1 MKFDFMEKIARI
13 CWNTNDW
20 KYPSGIEGK
29 SKNKHSYEKIM
40 GYGHE
45 EWLLDDTRIM
55 PDGYHYGF
63 LQAMNVKSDIHEHVH
78 YDIHLFTITP
88 TSQKVYIGCLC
99 NAEGITLEQSQ
110 AVYDYYKKKGWITEM
125 KQEVMACGGY
135 VRDFDPEWMFNIR
148 FRFKDAKIN
157 YSNPLLIES
166 NSIGHRYNLMNKKTP
181 FAFIK
186 HNNDTE
192 YLNVD
197 AILRKTKENEIT
209 INPIH
214 KKIQNAVV
222 KLLSSQYTNLSLET
236 GDFILGQRVDIQGK
250 QKNTNE
256 WHYFEIKTYS
266 AKRSIREALGQI
278 LEYAH
283 YPSSH
288 RADRLYIIGPEKPDE
303 MDIAYLKMLRK
314 TYNLPVWFR
323 WYSFED
329 NKLYDPA

>member
-1 MKFDFMEKIARI
+1 
-13 CWNTNDW
+13 
-20 KYPSGIEGK
+20 
-29 SKNKHSYEKIM
+29 M
-40 GYGHE
+40 GFGHE
-45 EWLLDDTRIM
+45 EWLLDNTRIM
-55 PDGYHYGF
+55 PDRYHYGF
-63 LQAMNVKSDIHEHVH
+63 LQAMNVKSNIHQHSQ

-88 TSQKVYIGCLC
+88 TSHKVYIGCLY
-99 NAEGITLEQSQ
+99 NAQGVTHEQSQ
-110 AVYDYYKKKGWITEM
+110 KIYDYYKNKGWITEM
-125 KQEVMACGGY
+125 KQEVMACGGK
-135 VRDFDPEWMFNIR
+135 VRDFNPQFMFNIR

-157 YSNPLLIES
+157 YSNPPLIES
-166 NSIGHRYNLMNKKTP
+166 NSIGHRYNLMNKKAP
-181 FAFIK
+181 FIFIK
-186 HNNDTE
+186 NNNETE

-197 AILRKTKENEIT
+197 AILRRTKNNEIT

-236 GDFILGQRVDIQGK
+236 GNPILGQRIDIRGK
-250 QKNTNE
+250 QKSTNE

-303 MDIAYLKMLRK
+303 MDIAYLKILRK

-323 WYSFED
+323 WYSFVD

>member
-1 MKFDFMEKIARI
+1 MEKIARI

-63 LQAMNVKSDIHEHVH
+63 LQAMNGRSDIHKHAK

-88 TSQKVYIGCLC
+88 TSQRVYIGCLY
-99 NAEGITLEQSQ
+99 NAEGVTFEQSQ
-110 AVYDYYKKKGWITEM
+110 AVYDYYKKKGWIVEM
-125 KQEVMACGGY
+125 KQEINSCGGK
-135 VRDFDPEWMFNIR
+135 VEDFDPKWMFNIR
-148 FRFKDAKIN
+148 FKFKEAKIN
-157 YSNPLLIES
+157 YSNKPLIDA
-166 NSIGHRYNLMNKKTP
+166 NSIGHRYKLMNKKAP
-181 FAFIK
+181 FIFLKNGDDI
-186 HNNDTE
+186 E
-192 YLNVD
+192 YLNTD
-197 AILRKTKENEIT
+197 TFSRKTKGNKII
-209 INPIH
+209 INPLH

-222 KLLSSQYTNLSLET
+222 KLLSVHYTNLSLET
-236 GDFILGQRVDIQGK
+236 ENHILGQRVDIQGK
-250 QKNTNE
+250 LKDSNE

-266 AKRSIREALGQI
+266 VKRSIREALGQI

-283 YPSSH
+283 YPSSI
-288 RADRLYIIGPEKPDE
+288 RASRLYIIGPEKPDE
-303 MDIAYLKMLRK
+303 MDIAYLNMLRK
-314 TYNLPVWFR
+314 IYNLPIWFR

-329 NKLYDPA
+329 NKLYDPV